1 MSAPFVHIASNPQ
14 PRDPR
19 DCRTEDELKQA
30 FGEMS
35 AETQE
40 YERYVDSL
48 RGGVPQVLSELRRTI
63 ARNQL
68 DRLRRLGG
76 A

>member
-1 MSAPFVHIASNPQ
+1 MIDPVARMLRSAQ
-14 PRDPR
+14 PLDPR
-19 DCRTEDELKQA
+19 KCTTEVEISQA
-30 FGEMS
+30 VAEMS

-48 RGGVPQVLSELRRTI
+48 RGGIPEVLSDLRRTI

-68 DRLRRLGG
+68 EQLRRLGS

>member
-1 MSAPFVHIASNPQ
+1 MQDPVARMILTGH

-19 DCRTEDELKQA
+19 ECTTEAELHEVFA
-30 FGEMS
+30 EMS
-35 AETQE
+35 AEARE
-40 YERYVDSL
+40 YDRHVDSL
-48 RGGVPQVLSELRRTI
+48 RGGVPLVISDLRRTI

-68 DRLRRLGG
+68 EQLRRLGS